1 MQELFCKRTFIKKC
15 FTKMKV
21 LRSGILCVLMIFGEL
36 VLTNS
41 KEQHIHVHKHRMHRH
56 SRQES
61 EASNKKIE
69 STTKINVIR
78 KHIHSFQS
86 KGTINNNGMQYQTDS
101 RNKERRTISD
111 NKTEDKEYKQPV
123 NVQISSKNSKR
134 LMFRNEVNLIVRQHA
149 AKSIK
154 LDCHVKRVPKSL
166 LKVRWFKDGVS
177 IEAIKER

>member
-1 MQELFCKRTFIKKC
+1 MNGSFKSRSSLTETTFKENKNC
-15 FTKMKV
+15 LKANNKV
-21 LRSGILCVLMIFGEL
+21 KESIIHVSGI
-36 VLTNS
+36 
-41 KEQHIHVHKHRMHRH
+41 H
-56 SRQES
+56 
-61 EASNKKIE
+61 
-69 STTKINVIR
+69 
-78 KHIHSFQS
+78 FQS

-177 IEAIKER
+177 IEAIQER

>member
-1 MQELFCKRTFIKKC
+1 
-15 FTKMKV
+15 
-21 LRSGILCVLMIFGEL
+21 MIFGVL
-36 VLTNS
+36 VLTDT
-41 KEQHIHVHKHRMHRH
+41 KEQHIHVHKQRMHRH
-56 SRQES
+56 NREDSD
-61 EASNKKIE
+61 ASNKKIE
-69 STTKINVIR
+69 STTKLNVVIR

-86 KGTINNNGMQYQTDS
+86 KSTINNNGMQYQTDS

-123 NVQISSKNSKR
+123 NVQISSSKKSKR
-134 LMFRNEVNLIVRQHA
+134 MMFRNEVNPIVRQHA

-177 IEAIKER
+177 IEAIKEG